1 MMQLTQTQ
9 QQTQKVQHADHHLRS
24 SLHCSSPSRP
34 ARVELLVH
42 LLCKHLIIY
51 AIFIIIIITIHISNL
66 RTKKTVNC
74 HKLCMKLHTRLP
86 TRLHTR
92 LLSTS

>member
-1 MMQLTQTQ
+1 MMQLIQTQ
-9 QQTQKVQHADHHLRS
+9 QQRQQVQQTDHHLRS

-51 AIFIIIIITIHISNL
+51 AMFVIIIIAIHISNL
-66 RTKKTVNC
+66 CREEDS
-74 HKLCMKLHTRLP
+74 KLP
-86 TRLHTR
+86 
-92 LLSTS
+92 

>member
-1 MMQLTQTQ
+1 MMQLIQTQ
-9 QQTQKVQHADHHLRS
+9 QQRQQVQQTDHHLRS

-51 AIFIIIIITIHISNL
+51 AIFIIIIIITIRISNL
-66 RTKKTVNC
+66 CTEEDSKV
-74 HKLCMKLHTRLP
+74 
-86 TRLHTR
+86 
-92 LLSTS
+92 S